1 MSSDIA
7 TRIITTLFLCY
18 SLLCID
24 RPKQARSQAC
34 VSMVAKLSHR
44 NHVVQN
50 LMCVQDKIE
59 LTVTSQRPRLSS
71 TKISGDLSLVA
82 KIKQQ

>member
-7 TRIITTLFLCY
+7 TRIKTTLFLCY

-34 VSMVAKLSHR
+34 VSMVAKFSQR

-50 LMCVQDKIE
+50 LRAYIMLHVVTIKWMMCVQEKIE
-59 LTVTSQRPRLSS
+59 LTVTSQRPVELN
-71 TKISGDLSLVA
+71 
-82 KIKQQ
+82 